1 MVVGVTGG
9 IGSGKTTIVKMF
21 AEFDNVAVYFAD
33 VEAKQLM
40 HTSQEIKTKLIKV
53 FSKEVYVDGQLNKP
67 FLANIVFNQKEKLA
81 LLNSIVHPVVHQ
93 HLLDFIKKNSEKDYI
108 LYENAILFENKSD
121 VFCNKIITV
130 TSTLKE
136 RIERVCKRDNVL
148 EEEVLA
154 RIQNQW
160 SQSKKSIQSH
170 YVIENKTLSESK
182 LSVLGIHNK
191 LTKK

>member
-40 HTSQEIKTKLIKV
+40 HTSQEIKTKLIKA